1 MKNYSIRL
9 AETEPIKISFN
20 VIKILSKKKNK
31 LRFSENFQLNKKK
44 TEKIKISVKKSIR
57 IV

>member
-20 VIKILSKKKNK
+20 VIKILSKKKTNYDF
-31 LRFSENFQLNKKK
+31 L
-44 TEKIKISVKKSIR
+44 KIFN
-57 IV
+57 